1 MRRRSGWLLVFGLLA
16 VSCSWVRDDA
26 ASLLDSEPVS
36 DGTSVSTT
44 VEPAEIGTTS
54 EPAADGASTRQNGP
68 LLPGLIDLSDDP
80 IPNDDAVRTGTLEN
94 GLDFY
99 VRRNDNPGGKADLRL
114 AIRAGSV
121 DELGDETGVAHFV
134 EHMLFNGTEQ
144 FPENELIDTLR
155 GFGAAFGADVNA
167 YTTFDET
174 VYTLTVPNAG
184 ESVETGLNVLE
195 QWLSHATFDETQ
207 VVAERGVVLDEWRV
221 RTQSTRGRLFEV
233 AEEMY
238 LTGSPYAGRSPIG
251 TDSSIEGMPRD
262 VLTGYYDAWYRPDNA
277 AIVVVGDIDVDEVVG
292 DIERLFGAAVAAD
305 ADPGLR
311 PDTTFDLD
319 LDPGFGLHVDPDQQT
334 VDVEVTLPLPAVE
347 GDGTLAARA
356 ELIDAMIY
364 DALVRRLQQDLASG
378 TAPFD
383 DARSGGNSFVDTLD
397 APALYAFT
405 DAERVDATLVAL
417 LDEYERAFRF
427 GFTEEETDLAR
438 NTIRAFFDSR
448 FEGRESRQDPRSRR
462 RARRRVSGRRPIS
475 LDPRRVRGR
484 LLDSRRRHPG
494 GARSAFRRTL
504 VERRATC
511 DHFDTRG
518 RRRPDAE
525 RNGRPRCHRC
535 DSEPRHRAARPTA

>member
-94 GLDFY
+94 GLVFY

-174 VYTLTVPNAG
+174 VYTLTVPNAD

-277 AIVVVGDIDVDEVVG
+277 AIVVVGDIDVDEIVG
-292 DIERLFGAAVAAD
+292 DIERS
-305 ADPGLR
+305 
-311 PDTTFDLD
+311 
-319 LDPGFGLHVDPDQQT
+319 
-334 VDVEVTLPLPAVE
+334 
-347 GDGTLAARA
+347 
-356 ELIDAMIY
+356 
-364 DALVRRLQQDLASG
+364 VRRC
-378 TAPFD
+378 
-383 DARSGGNSFVDTLD
+383 RCC
-397 APALYAFT
+397 
-405 DAERVDATLVAL
+405 
-417 LDEYERAFRF
+417 
-427 GFTEEETDLAR
+427 
-438 NTIRAFFDSR
+438 
-448 FEGRESRQDPRSRR
+448 
-462 RARRRVSGRRPIS
+462 GRRPGS
-475 LDPRRVRGR
+475 APRHD
-484 LLDSRRRHPG
+484 L
-494 GARSAFRRTL
+494 RS
-504 VERRATC
+504 
-511 DHFDTRG
+511 
-518 RRRPDAE
+518 
-525 RNGRPRCHRC
+525 RPR
-535 DSEPRHRAARPTA
+535 SWVRAARRS